1 VNITYLKKYKERSD
15 MYFRE
20 PPHTE
25 EEKEERIEE
34 VIALVGEDDKNK
46 KYYCLFKGVDPK
58 ITVELSKKQF
68 NRIPTT
74 KRLNM
79 LATFMQLVGTLREE
93 EEGEDVV

>member
-1 VNITYLKKYKERSD
+1 
-15 MYFRE
+15 
-20 PPHTE
+20 
-25 EEKEERIEE
+25 IEE

-93 EEGEDVV
+93 EEGEDVVMN